1 MSFSANGTPCSA
13 PFQRPPAMSASAAR
27 ACSISSGREPAWSSP
42 STWRRRSSSAVAP
55 ARSISSKP
63 RKSWAIGSFS
73 ATCWPSTI
81 GSSVRR
87 PSTALPTSL
96 VRAGSTVP
104 TKGWPEAV
112 FIVETRAAAT
122 GTAGGAGGCDHAKR
136 AAKKAIAAA
145 ASAEPLRPPMRIIKS
160 VIPSLRRPKLVGLP
174 GFFRALD
181 GRMVRR

>member
-1 MSFSANGTPCSA
+1 
-13 PFQRPPAMSASAAR
+13 
-27 ACSISSGREPAWSSP
+27 
-42 STWRRRSSSAVAP
+42 
-55 ARSISSKP
+55 
-63 RKSWAIGSFS
+63 
-73 ATCWPSTI
+73 
-81 GSSVRR
+81 
-87 PSTALPTSL
+87 
-96 VRAGSTVP
+96 VP

-145 ASAEPLRPPMRIIKS
+145 AASAEPLRPPMRIMKS